1 VQWQFCKETILEHLT
16 VALGLVFDPYV
27 LLVILCASIFG
38 LFVGAIPGLT
48 ATMATALL
56 IPVTFFMDAVPAIGA
71 VISCSAMA
79 VFAGDIPA
87 ALLRMPGTPSSAAYT
102 DEAFALTRSGKPELA
117 LGIAVSCSAV
127 GGLMGSLVLAVAAP
141 MLAEFA
147 LNFTSLEYFW
157 LACLGLTCSALI
169 TTGQPVKGVVSLL
182 IGLLIA
188 TSGEDIM
195 SGYPRFS
202 FGNTELA
209 AGISLIPAMIGMFA
223 VSELIR
229 NAASIKDYKPPKIS
243 NIGSIF
249 RNLLPTVIRYK
260 VNMVRGWIV
269 GVLIGALPGAGGGM
283 AAWICMA
290 LAKKFSKEPEKF
302 GTGHPEGMVEAT
314 SANNASLGGAWVP
327 ALVFG
332 IPGDAI
338 TAIVIGVLFMKGMTP
353 GPTIFMHAG
362 DLLYAL
368 FVIFFLAN
376 ILMVPIGWAAIRIS
390 RHIITVPREILVP
403 VILLF
408 CIVGSFAINTSLLG
422 VSVMLALG
430 ILAYFME
437 ENSIPV
443 APAILGIV
451 LGRMVEENFLNSMA
465 KGRGDPTVFFD
476 RPISAVLGTV
486 TLAIWILPIA
496 LRAIR
501 AMRGAGKPKMA

>member
-1 VQWQFCKETILEHLT
+1 
-16 VALGLVFDPYV
+16 
-27 LLVILCASIFG
+27 
-38 LFVGAIPGLT
+38 
-48 ATMATALL
+48 
-56 IPVTFFMDAVPAIGA
+56 
-71 VISCSAMA
+71 
-79 VFAGDIPA
+79 
-87 ALLRMPGTPSSAAYT
+87 MPGTPSSAAYT
-102 DEAFALTRSGKPELA
+102 DEAYALTRAGKSELA
-117 LGIAVSCSAV
+117 LGIAVMCSAI
-127 GGLMGSLVLAVAAP
+127 GGLMGSLVLAVSAP
-141 MLAEFA
+141 ILAEFA

-188 TSGEDIM
+188 TSGEDVM

-202 FGNTELA
+202 FGNPELA

-229 NAASIKDYKPPKIS
+229 NAASIKDYKPPQLSK
-243 NIGSIF
+243 IGSIF
-249 RNLLPTVIRYK
+249 RNLMPTLMRYK
-260 VNMVRGWIV
+260 VNMIRGWIV
-269 GVLIGALPGAGGGM
+269 GILIGALPGAGGGM
-283 AAWICMA
+283 AAWVCMA

-302 GTGHPEGMVEAT
+302 GTGHPEGMVEST

-368 FVIFFLAN
+368 FVIFFVAN
-376 ILMVPIGWAAIRIS
+376 VAMIFVGWFAIRIS

-408 CIVGSFAINTSLLG
+408 CIIGSFAINTSLLG
-422 VSVMLALG
+422 VSVMLGLG

-437 ENSIPV
+437 ENGIPV

-451 LGRMVEENFLNSMA
+451 LGRMVEENFVNSMA
-465 KGRGDPTVFFD
+465 KGRGDPTVFFE

-486 TLAIWILPIA
+486 TLIIWVLPIV
-496 LRAIR
+496 LRIIKATR
-501 AMRGAGKPKMA
+501 RPKPGMA

>member
-1 VQWQFCKETILEHLT
+1 MEHLP
-16 VALGLVFDPYV
+16 AAFGLVFDPYV
-27 LLVILCASIFG
+27 LFVIFTAAIFG

-56 IPVTFFMDAVPAIGA
+56 IPITFFMDPVPAIGA

-102 DEAFALTRSGKPELA
+102 DEAYAMTRTGRGELA
-117 LGIAVSCSAV
+117 LGIAVVCSAI
-127 GGLMGSLVLAVAAP
+127 GGLMGSVALALSAPVLAE
-141 MLAEFA
+141 LA

-169 TTGQPVKGVVSLL
+169 TTGNPVKGVISLL
-182 IGLLIA
+182 IGLMVA
-188 TSGEDIM
+188 TTGEDIM

-202 FGNTELA
+202 FGNPELA
-209 AGISLIPAMIGMFA
+209 AGIDLIPAMIGMFA

-229 NAASIKDYKPPKIS
+229 NAATMKSYIRPELGKV
-243 NIGSIF
+243 GSIF
-249 RNLLPTVIRYK
+249 RNLLPTLIRYK
-260 VNMVRGWIV
+260 VNMVRGWVV
-269 GVLIGALPGAGGGM
+269 GVLVGALPGAGGGM

-290 LAKKFSKEPEKF
+290 LAKKFSREPEKF

-338 TAIVIGVLFMKGMTP
+338 TAIVIGVLFMKGLSP

-368 FVIFFLAN
+368 FVIFFISN
-376 ILMVPIGWAAIRIS
+376 IAMVFIGWAAIRIS
-390 RHIITVPREILVP
+390 RHVITVPREILVP

-408 CIVGSFAINTSLLG
+408 CIVGSFAINSSMLG
-422 VSVMLALG
+422 VSVMLVLG
-430 ILAYFME
+430 LVAYFME
-437 ENSIPV
+437 ENEIPV

-451 LGRMVEENFLNSMA
+451 LGRMVEENFFNSLA

-476 RPISAVLGTV
+476 RPISAVLGAI
-486 TLAIWILPIA
+486 TLTIWLLPLILRFVKSMQTR
-496 LRAIR
+496 RAQ
-501 AMRGAGKPKMA
+501 AG